1 MGVIFNS
8 IIALLVA
15 ALVIWIVSKLN
26 LGLTVRGYVAA
37 IIAALVIAVV
47 TAIVFWL
54 LGLLNITIG
63 GGLLGWIVTVVIAA
77 VILRFSDRFVPGMEV
92 HGFKGAI
99 IAAIAIG
106 VVSWIISTLL
116 ASPFGI
122 TI

>member
-15 ALVIWIVSKLN
+15 ALVIWIVSKMN
-26 LGLTVRGYVAA
+26 LGLTVKGYGAA

-47 TAIVFWL
+47 TGIVFWL
-54 LGLLNITIG
+54 LGLLSITIG

-106 VVSWIISTLL
+106 VVSWLISYLL